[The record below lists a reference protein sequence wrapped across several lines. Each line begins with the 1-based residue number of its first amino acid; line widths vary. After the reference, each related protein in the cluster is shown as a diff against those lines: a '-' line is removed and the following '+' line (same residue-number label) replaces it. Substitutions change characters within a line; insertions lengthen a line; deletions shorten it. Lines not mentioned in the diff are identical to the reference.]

1 MRRSVLLLV
10 LVSAVVSHCF
20 RLSGTLV
27 HFNLNQAEIA
37 QTLCVKKEVKGNT
50 CQGKCHL
57 KKMMQASE
65 DSDNK
70 APARE
75 GRQWLMP
82 LSMPVQSTFI
92 FRPFASLD
100 TFAALASSVALGV
113 QITVFRPPKG
123 L

>member
-1 MRRSVLLLV
+1 MRVMATVLLLLIISV
-10 LVSAVVSHCF
+10 Q
-20 RLSGTLV
+20 LV
-27 HFNLNQAEIA
+27 HRTGIAVRFNLNQAEIA

-65 DSDNK
+65 DADKKS
-70 APARE
+70 PARE

-82 LSMPVQSTFI
+82 LAMPVQSTFI
-92 FRPFASLD
+92 FRPFANLD

-113 QITVFRPPKG
+113 QLTVFRPPKG